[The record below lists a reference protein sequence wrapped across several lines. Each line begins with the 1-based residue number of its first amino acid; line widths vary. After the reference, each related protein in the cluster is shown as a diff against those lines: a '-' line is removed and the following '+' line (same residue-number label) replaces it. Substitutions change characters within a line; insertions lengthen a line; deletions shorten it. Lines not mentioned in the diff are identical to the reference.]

1 MNATD
6 ISDLMHGT
14 LNVVFV
20 VAAPLMFTGL
30 IIGFIMSIFQAA
42 TQIND
47 VTFVFI
53 PKLLLSG
60 VVLWFA
66 GPWMFQELER
76 FFLRIFDALPTI
88 AAGGGF

>member
-1 MNATD
+1 MNPSD
-6 ISDLMHGT
+6 ISDLLHGT
-14 LNVVFV
+14 LNCVFL
-20 VAAPLMFTGL
+20 VAAPLMLTGL
-30 IIGFIMSIFQAA
+30 VIGFIMSVFQAA

-53 PKLLLSG
+53 PKLLMTG

-76 FFLRIFDALPTI
+76 FFFRIFDALPAV

>member
-1 MNATD
+1 LNATD
-6 ISDLMHGT
+6 VSDLMHGT
-14 LNVVFV
+14 LNVVFM

-60 VVLWFA
+60 LVLWFA

-76 FFLRIFDALPTI
+76 FFLRIFDALPAI

>member
-6 ISDLMHGT
+6 VSDLMHGT
-14 LNVVFV
+14 LNVVFM

-60 VVLWFA
+60 LVLWFA

-76 FFLRIFDALPTI
+76 FFLRIFDALPAI

>member
-6 ISDLMHGT
+6 VSDLMHGT
-14 LNVVFV
+14 LNVVFM

-30 IIGFIMSIFQAA
+30 IIGFVMSIFQAA

-60 VVLWFA
+60 LVLWFA

-76 FFLRIFDALPTI
+76 FFLRIFDALPAI